1 MFRATIDNV
10 DTYEITDVRNATT
23 ERPHVLLL
31 DVALPRNS
39 CLTKPNPALQQDQLI
54 RPLDG

>member
-23 ERPHVLLL
+23 ERPHVL
-31 DVALPRNS
+31 DVALPRSS